1 MCLSWCFARCRVTE
15 MVFSCCENAFVESW
29 NGLYCMMEWAVRGCE
44 TGFSAEQNMT
54 RKWVALRN
62 LLVYN
67 SLLLCSVSREFAF
80 GCVWLQS
87 EGILA
92 RLTLHV
98 YPFPFVA
105 LHKYANMWTAV
116 FRWWNDDGCVSVTT
130 DDVWCVNKWRW
141 CFRIGKILKNK
152 CNKIKICKNARFFS
166 AYKKV

>member
-1 MCLSWCFARCRVTE
+1 
-15 MVFSCCENAFVESW
+15 
-29 NGLYCMMEWAVRGCE
+29 MMEWAVRGCE

-54 RKWVALRN
+54 RKWVTLRN

-98 YPFPFVA
+98 YPFPLVA

-116 FRWWNDDGCVSVTT
+116 FR
-130 DDVWCVNKWRW
+130 
-141 CFRIGKILKNK
+141 
-152 CNKIKICKNARFFS
+152 
-166 AYKKV
+166 

>member
-1 MCLSWCFARCRVTE
+1 
-15 MVFSCCENAFVESW
+15 
-29 NGLYCMMEWAVRGCE
+29 MMEWAVRGCE

-87 EGILA
+87 EDILA

-105 LHKYANMWTAV
+105 LHKYANM
-116 FRWWNDDGCVSVTT
+116 
-130 DDVWCVNKWRW
+130 
-141 CFRIGKILKNK
+141 
-152 CNKIKICKNARFFS
+152 
-166 AYKKV
+166 